1 MRISMKTR
9 LPYVSSGI
17 AIFVAAALALDSHTV
32 PTKGDGDRDA
42 VAAVTAVPTANAAA
56 PTASATSLGPTW
68 GMVGYAPGHIAAV
81 PQPFGFDTVVA
92 GRTTK
97 KIFLSFGAQPDVSTA
112 ASIFYTAVSDD
123 SGQRFLTSEKTPWTA
138 LNMVRLNDGSL
149 MSIEFIP
156 DWVDSTHAHIRTWR
170 SSDMGKTWQL
180 TRGLYTSPE
189 AMGFLRVWRGPIQL
203 ASDGSVI
210 VPAYTKYAGDRR
222 NRSMILQTKDFG
234 ASWTLRS
241 TIIPPTP
248 DLGTNEVGMSYT
260 TDGRLLAVVRPDTP
274 EPYQLRMAY
283 SADDGLT
290 WSPPDVV
297 RGPAG
302 PVGSVSPVLALQPN
316 GMLLLGYGRPDNN
329 LLVSSDGT
337 GRTWD
342 SHAFVFGNAP
352 ATTGPARDQG
362 SSGNTAITNVEAN
375 RSIFFYDRCHS
386 NNLCKPYNEQYSIWG
401 TYVDAVT
408 PGDGKIDVATKL
420 LSRSATLSG
429 QFGPGRPEF
438 PETRPEGAF
447 DGSSSPHAASILH
460 SSDKTIAPSMV
471 VKLDQP
477 YALNRIGLMLG
488 NGESL
493 TANVSLSVD
502 GNTYSSPVVTAT
514 GTRDR
519 ALRYTDFPAQRAQYV
534 KVSAPAGTAT
544 PVTELELY
552 AADVSTFENEPVFDV
567 PRGFTDATNATT
579 TDVDLGGSD
588 SRRSLRLFDNYID
601 QVAKITKVTT
611 DRPRQITTFDLG
623 SSEWNYRGQFVF
635 DVKGHSGTSL
645 TTRWHFMLTP
655 GSYPAPGTSG
665 TPGVATLS
673 VYDGTSWS
681 SIGTLSSPIR
691 PQAWRSVKV
700 DATLSTATVTI
711 NGQSFTTNKVNQA
724 ADYLSGMSFTSA
736 GTDTTA
742 TTWFVDD
749 VSVTAG

>member
-1 MRISMKTR
+1 MRTSVKTT
-9 LPYVSSGI
+9 LPYVSSAV
-17 AIFVAAALALDSHTV
+17 AIFVTAALTMDPYTV
-32 PTKGDGDRDA
+32 PTKGDGDRDS
-42 VAAVTAVPTANAAA
+42 VAAETSVPAGDGAS
-56 PTASATSLGPTW
+56 PTDSATSLGPTW

-81 PQPFGFDTVVA
+81 PQPFGFDTLVE

-123 SGQRFLTSEKTPWTA
+123 SGQRFLTSEQTPWTA
-138 LNMVRLNDGSL
+138 LNMVRLDDGSL

-156 DWVDSTHAHIRTWR
+156 DWVDSTHAYIRTWR
-170 SSDMGKTWQL
+170 SSNMGKTWQL

-210 VPAYTKYAGDRR
+210 VPAYSKYTADRR

-234 ASWTLRS
+234 ESWTLRS
-241 TIIPPTP
+241 TIIPPTQ

-260 TDGRLLAVVRPDTP
+260 TDGRLLAVARPDTP
-274 EPYQLRMAY
+274 QPYYLRMAY
-283 SADDGLT
+283 SDDDGLT
-290 WSPPDVV
+290 WSQPDVV
-297 RGPAG
+297 RGPDG
-302 PVGSVSPVLALQPN
+302 PVGSISPVLALQPN
-316 GMLLLGYGRPDNN
+316 GMLLLSYGRPDNN

-386 NNLCKPYNEQYSIWG
+386 NSLCKPYNEQYSIWG

-408 PGDGKIDVATKL
+408 PGNGKIDVATKL
-420 LSRSATLSG
+420 ISGSATLSG
-429 QFGPGRPEF
+429 DFGKGDPKF
-438 PETRPEGAF
+438 PETRSEGAF

-477 YALNRIGLMLG
+477 YALNRVGLMLG
-488 NGESL
+488 SGEPQ
-493 TANVSLSVD
+493 TAEVSLSVNGD
-502 GNTYSSPVVTAT
+502 TWSSPVVIAT

-519 ALRYTDFPAQRAQYV
+519 ALRYTDFPAQQARYV
-534 KVSAPAGTAT
+534 KVSAPAGTDT

-552 AADVSTFENEPVFDV
+552 AADVSTFENDPVFGV
-567 PRGFTDATNATT
+567 PRGFTDALNATT

-588 SRRSLRLFDNYID
+588 SRRSLRLFDNYTD
-601 QVAKITKVTT
+601 QIAKITKVTA
-611 DRPRQITTFDLG
+611 DSPRQVTSFDLG
-623 SSEWNYRGQFVF
+623 SSAWNYRGQFIF
-635 DVKGHSGTSL
+635 DVKGRSGTSL

-655 GSYPAPGTSG
+655 GSYPQPGSTG
-665 TPGVATLS
+665 KPGVATLS
-673 VYDGTSWS
+673 VYDGASWS
-681 SIGTLSSPIR
+681 SLGTLNKPID
-691 PQAWRSVKV
+691 PETWRSISI
-700 DATLSTATVTI
+700 DATLSAATVNI
-711 NGQSFTTNKVNQA
+711 EGQSFTTNKVFQA
-724 ADYLSGMSFTSA
+724 ADYLSGTSFTSA
-736 GTDTTA
+736 GTAPTA
-742 TTWFVDD
+742 ATWFVDD
-749 VSVTAG
+749 VRITAG